1 MKFRRCVSYGQ
12 ILITISPQ
20 SYLGISSK
28 VNNLPW
34 LHSVPIQTYCF
45 GIMICTFNWTAL
57 HNMFGNYSKSIS
69 GWFYGERTRD
79 GEKGWFPG
87 NYSREIAS
95 KHVRAR
101 NLKQRHRLLQL
112 SADLV
117 QQQKKTKSWLWV

>member
-1 MKFRRCVSYGQ
+1 
-12 ILITISPQ
+12 
-20 SYLGISSK
+20 
-28 VNNLPW
+28 
-34 LHSVPIQTYCF
+34 
-45 GIMICTFNWTAL
+45 MICVFNWTAL
-57 HNMFGNYSKSIS
+57 HNTLGNYSKSIS

-117 QQQKKTKSWLWV
+117 QQQKKTKS